1 MAKDK
6 KTQSKPAV
14 SAEAAKPAETVKAVE
29 NVKPA
34 EEVKAAPAEKKAEK
48 PAPAK
53 TAEKPVA
60 EKKTVKPAAEKKA
73 EKPAVEKKA
82 EKPVA
87 EKKVEKPASKKAEP
101 VKKDIFLI
109 QGAGEHTVAD
119 ITELC
124 KADYKNGSRK
134 HVKSIDIYVKAEN
147 GELRA
152 YYVVNG
158 NPEGKYI
165 VL

>member
-6 KTQSKPAV
+6 TIQSKPAV
-14 SAEAAKPAETVKAVE
+14 NAAAAKPAKTAEVVE

-34 EEVKAAPAEKKAEK
+34 AEVKAPAEK
-48 PAPAK
+48 PAPVKEVFEKVAETVAETVAEIK
-53 TAEKPVA
+53 AEKSAPA
-60 EKKTVKPAAEKKA
+60 KKPAAKKA
-73 EKPAVEKKA
+73 
-82 EKPVA
+82 
-87 EKKVEKPASKKAEP
+87 P
-101 VKKDIFLI
+101 VKTDVFLI

-134 HVKSIDIYVKAEN
+134 HVKSIDVYVKAEN

>member
-6 KTQSKPAV
+6 NVQSKPAV
-14 SAEAAKPAETVKAVE
+14 SAEAAKPAKTAEVVE

-34 EEVKAAPAEKKAEK
+34 ADVKAAPAEKPASVKKAIEKVEETVAEAVAEIKADKAAAKK
-48 PAPAK
+48 PAP
-53 TAEKPVA
+53 
-60 EKKTVKPAAEKKA
+60 KKA
-73 EKPAVEKKA
+73 
-82 EKPVA
+82 
-87 EKKVEKPASKKAEP
+87 P
-101 VKKDIFLI
+101 VKTDVFLI
-109 QGAGEHTVAD
+109 QGAGEHTVSD

-134 HVKSIDIYVKAEN
+134 HVKSIDVYVKAEN

-158 NPEGKYI
+158 SPDGKYI

>member
-6 KTQSKPAV
+6 ATQSQPAV
-14 SAEAAKPAETVKAVE
+14 NAAAAKPAKTAEVVG

-34 EEVKAAPAEKKAEK
+34 AEVKAAPAEKLAPVKEKFEKVAETVAETVAEIKAEK
-48 PAPAK
+48 SAPAK
-53 TAEKPVA
+53 
-60 EKKTVKPAAEKKA
+60 KPAAKKA
-73 EKPAVEKKA
+73 
-82 EKPVA
+82 
-87 EKKVEKPASKKAEP
+87 P
-101 VKKDIFLI
+101 VKTDVFLI

-124 KADYKNGSRK
+124 KANYKNGSRK
-134 HVKSIDIYVKAEN
+134 HVKSIDVYVKAEN

>member
-6 KTQSKPAV
+6 KNQSKPAAA
-14 SAEAAKPAETVKAVE
+14 AEAVKPVETVKTVE
-29 NVKPA
+29 EIKPA
-34 EEVKAAPAEKKAEK
+34 EVKAAAEAPAEKPVEKKAEK
-48 PAPAK
+48 PAA
-53 TAEKPVA
+53 
-60 EKKTVKPAAEKKA
+60 KKA
-73 EKPAVEKKA
+73 EKAEKAPKKAAEEKKND
-82 EKPVA
+82 V
-87 EKKVEKPASKKAEP
+87 
-101 VKKDIFLI
+101 FLI
-109 QGAGEHTVAD
+109 QGIGEHTVAD

-134 HVKSIDIYVKAEN
+134 RVSSIDIYVKAEH

-158 NPEGKYI
+158 NAEGKYI

>member
-1 MAKDK
+1 MAKY
-6 KTQSKPAV
+6 KTNQSKPAV
-14 SAEAAKPAETVKAVE
+14 NAAAAKPAKTAEVVE

-34 EEVKAAPAEKKAEK
+34 ADVKAPAEK
-48 PAPAK
+48 PAPFKEALEK
-53 TAEKPVA
+53 VTEIKAEKSAPA
-60 EKKTVKPAAEKKA
+60 KKPAAKKA
-73 EKPAVEKKA
+73 
-82 EKPVA
+82 
-87 EKKVEKPASKKAEP
+87 P
-101 VKKDIFLI
+101 VKTDVFLI

-134 HVKSIDIYVKAEN
+134 HVKSIDVYVKAEN

>member
-1 MAKDK
+1 MAKC
-6 KTQSKPAV
+6 KTNQSKPAV
-14 SAEAAKPAETVKAVE
+14 NAAAAKPAKTAEVVE

-34 EEVKAAPAEKKAEK
+34 AEVKAPTEK
-48 PAPAK
+48 PAPVKEVLEKVAETVAETVAEIK
-53 TAEKPVA
+53 AEKSAPA
-60 EKKTVKPAAEKKA
+60 KKPAAKKA
-73 EKPAVEKKA
+73 
-82 EKPVA
+82 
-87 EKKVEKPASKKAEP
+87 P
-101 VKKDIFLI
+101 VKTNVFLI

-134 HVKSIDIYVKAEN
+134 HVKSIDVYVKAEN

>member
-73 EKPAVEKKA
+73 EKPV
-82 EKPVA
+82 
-87 EKKVEKPASKKAEP
+87 SKKAEP

>member
-14 SAEAAKPAETVKAVE
+14 SAEAAKPVETAKAVE
-29 NVKPA
+29 NVKPV
-34 EEVKAAPAEKKAEK
+34 EEVKVAPAEKKAEK
-48 PAPAK
+48 P
-53 TAEKPVA
+53 VA
-60 EKKTVKPAAEKKA
+60 EKKAEKPAAAKKTEKPAAEKKA
-73 EKPAVEKKA
+73 EKPA
-82 EKPVA
+82 P
-87 EKKVEKPASKKAEP
+87 KKAEP

-109 QGAGEHTVAD
+109 QGAGEHTVTD

-134 HVKSIDIYVKAEN
+134 HVKSIDVYVKAEN

>member
-1 MAKDK
+1 MAKY
-6 KTQSKPAV
+6 KTNQSKPAV
-14 SAEAAKPAETVKAVE
+14 NAAAAKPAKTAEVVE

-34 EEVKAAPAEKKAEK
+34 AEVKAPTEK
-48 PAPAK
+48 PAPVKEVLEKVAETVAETVAEIK
-53 TAEKPVA
+53 AEKSAPA
-60 EKKTVKPAAEKKA
+60 KKPAAKKA
-73 EKPAVEKKA
+73 
-82 EKPVA
+82 
-87 EKKVEKPASKKAEP
+87 P
-101 VKKDIFLI
+101 VKTNVFLI

-134 HVKSIDIYVKAEN
+134 HVKSIDVYVKAEN

>member
-6 KTQSKPAV
+6 KNQSKPAAA
-14 SAEAAKPAETVKAVE
+14 AEAVKPVETVKTVEEIKPAEVKATAEAPVE
-29 NVKPA
+29 KP
-34 EEVKAAPAEKKAEK
+34 VEKKAEK
-48 PAPAK
+48 PAA
-53 TAEKPVA
+53 
-60 EKKTVKPAAEKKA
+60 KKA
-73 EKPAVEKKA
+73 EKAEKAPKKAAEEKKND
-82 EKPVA
+82 V
-87 EKKVEKPASKKAEP
+87 
-101 VKKDIFLI
+101 FLI
-109 QGAGEHTVAD
+109 QGIGEHTVAD

-134 HVKSIDIYVKAEN
+134 RVASIDIYVKAEH

-158 NPEGKYI
+158 NAEGKYI

>member
-1 MAKDK
+1 MAKY
-6 KTQSKPAV
+6 KTNQSKPAV
-14 SAEAAKPAETVKAVE
+14 NAAAAKPAKTAEVVE

-34 EEVKAAPAEKKAEK
+34 EEVKAPAEK
-48 PAPAK
+48 PAPVKEALEK
-53 TAEKPVA
+53 VAETVAETVAEIKAEKSAPA
-60 EKKTVKPAAEKKA
+60 KKPAAKKA
-73 EKPAVEKKA
+73 
-82 EKPVA
+82 
-87 EKKVEKPASKKAEP
+87 P
-101 VKKDIFLI
+101 VKTDVFLI

-134 HVKSIDIYVKAEN
+134 HVKSIDVYVKAEN

>member
-6 KTQSKPAV
+6 KNQSKPAAA
-14 SAEAAKPAETVKAVE
+14 AEAVKPVETVKTVE
-29 NVKPA
+29 EIKPA
-34 EEVKAAPAEKKAEK
+34 EVKAAAEAPAEK
-48 PAPAK
+48 P
-53 TAEKPVA
+53 
-60 EKKTVKPAAEKKA
+60 
-73 EKPAVEKKA
+73 VEKKA
-82 EKPVA
+82 EKPVEKKA
-87 EKKVEKPASKKAEP
+87 EKPVEKKAEKPVEKKAEKPAAKKADKADKAP
-101 VKKDIFLI
+101 KKAAEEKKNDVFLI
-109 QGAGEHTVAD
+109 QGIGEHTVAD

-134 HVKSIDIYVKAEN
+134 RVASIDIYVKAEH

-158 NPEGKYI
+158 NAEGKYI

>member
-6 KTQSKPAV
+6 KNQSKPAAA
-14 SAEAAKPAETVKAVE
+14 AEAVKPVETVKTVE
-29 NVKPA
+29 EIKPA
-34 EEVKAAPAEKKAEK
+34 EVKAAAEAPAEK
-48 PAPAK
+48 P
-53 TAEKPVA
+53 
-60 EKKTVKPAAEKKA
+60 
-73 EKPAVEKKA
+73 VEKKA
-82 EKPVA
+82 EKPVEKKA
-87 EKKVEKPASKKAEP
+87 EKPVEKKAEKPAAKKADKADKAP
-101 VKKDIFLI
+101 KKAAEEKKNDVFLI
-109 QGAGEHTVAD
+109 QGIGEHTVAD

-134 HVKSIDIYVKAEN
+134 RVASIDIYVKAEH

-158 NPEGKYI
+158 NAEGKYI

>member
-6 KTQSKPAV
+6 KNQSKPAAA
-14 SAEAAKPAETVKAVE
+14 AEAVKPVETVKTVE
-29 NVKPA
+29 EIKPA
-34 EEVKAAPAEKKAEK
+34 EVKAAAEAPSEK
-48 PAPAK
+48 P
-53 TAEKPVA
+53 
-60 EKKTVKPAAEKKA
+60 
-73 EKPAVEKKA
+73 VEKKA
-82 EKPVA
+82 EKPV
-87 EKKVEKPASKKAEP
+87 EKKAEKPAAKKADKADKAP
-101 VKKDIFLI
+101 KKAAEEKKNDVFLI
-109 QGAGEHTVAD
+109 QGIGEHTVAD

-134 HVKSIDIYVKAEN
+134 RVASIDIYVKAEH

-158 NPEGKYI
+158 NAEGKYI

>member
-1 MAKDK
+1 MAKY
-6 KTQSKPAV
+6 KTNQSKPAV
-14 SAEAAKPAETVKAVE
+14 NAAAAKPAKTAEVVE

-34 EEVKAAPAEKKAEK
+34 AEVKAPTEK
-48 PAPAK
+48 PAPVKEALEK
-53 TAEKPVA
+53 VAETVAETVAEIKAEKSAPA
-60 EKKTVKPAAEKKA
+60 KKPAAKKA
-73 EKPAVEKKA
+73 
-82 EKPVA
+82 
-87 EKKVEKPASKKAEP
+87 P
-101 VKKDIFLI
+101 VKTDVFLI

-134 HVKSIDIYVKAEN
+134 HVKSIDVYVKAEN

-158 NPEGKYI
+158 NPEGQYI

>member
-1 MAKDK
+1 M
-6 KTQSKPAV
+6 V
-14 SAEAAKPAETVKAVE
+14 SAVKNGADTFEKVAETV
-29 NVKPA
+29 A
-34 EEVKAAPAEKKAEK
+34 ETVAEIKAEK
-48 PAPAK
+48 SAPAK
-53 TAEKPVA
+53 
-60 EKKTVKPAAEKKA
+60 KPAAKKA
-73 EKPAVEKKA
+73 
-82 EKPVA
+82 
-87 EKKVEKPASKKAEP
+87 P
-101 VKKDIFLI
+101 VKTDVFLI

-134 HVKSIDIYVKAEN
+134 HVKSIDVYVKAEN

>member
-6 KTQSKPAV
+6 KNQSKPAAA
-14 SAEAAKPAETVKAVE
+14 AEAVKPVETVKTVE
-29 NVKPA
+29 EIKPA
-34 EEVKAAPAEKKAEK
+34 EVKAAAEAPAEK
-48 PAPAK
+48 P
-53 TAEKPVA
+53 
-60 EKKTVKPAAEKKA
+60 
-73 EKPAVEKKA
+73 VEKKA
-82 EKPVA
+82 EKPV
-87 EKKVEKPASKKAEP
+87 EKKAEKPAAKKADKADKAP
-101 VKKDIFLI
+101 KKAAEEKKNDVFLI
-109 QGAGEHTVAD
+109 QGIGEHTVAD

-134 HVKSIDIYVKAEN
+134 RVASIDIYVKAEH

-158 NPEGKYI
+158 NAEGKYI

>member
-14 SAEAAKPAETVKAVE
+14 SAEAAKPVETAKAVE

-34 EEVKAAPAEKKAEK
+34 EEVKAAPAEKKV
-48 PAPAK
+48 
-53 TAEKPVA
+53 EKPVA
-60 EKKTVKPAAEKKA
+60 EKKTEKPAAEKKA
-73 EKPAVEKKA
+73 EKPASEKKA
-82 EKPVA
+82 AP
-87 EKKVEKPASKKAEP
+87 KKAEP

-109 QGAGEHTVAD
+109 QGAGEHTVTD

-124 KADYKNGSRK
+124 KADFKVRNGRK
-134 HVKSIDIYVKAEN
+134 HIKSIDVYVKAEN
-147 GELRA
+147 NELKA

-158 NPEGKYI
+158 NPEGFI

>member
-60 EKKTVKPAAEKKA
+60 EKKTVKPAAEKKT
-73 EKPAVEKKA
+73 
-82 EKPVA
+82 EKPV
-87 EKKVEKPASKKAEP
+87 SKKAEP

-134 HVKSIDIYVKAEN
+134 HVKSIDIYVKSEN

>member
-14 SAEAAKPAETVKAVE
+14 SAETAKPAETNKAVE
-29 NVKPA
+29 NVKPV
-34 EEVKAAPAEKKAEK
+34 EEVKAAP
-48 PAPAK
+48 
-53 TAEKPVA
+53 V
-60 EKKTVKPAAEKKA
+60 V

-82 EKPVA
+82 EKPVVEKKVEKLAA
-87 EKKVEKPASKKAEP
+87 EKKAEKPVAEKKAEKPASKKAEP
-101 VKKDIFLI
+101 VKQDIFLI
-109 QGAGEHTVAD
+109 QGSGEYTVAKV
-119 ITELC
+119 TELC
-124 KADYKNGSRK
+124 KADFKNKYGRK
-134 HVKSIDIYVKAEN
+134 QIKSIDIYVKAEN

-158 NPEGKYI
+158 NPEGSI

>member
-6 KTQSKPAV
+6 TTQSKPAV
-14 SAEAAKPAETVKAVE
+14 NADAAKPAKTAEVVE

-34 EEVKAAPAEKKAEK
+34 AEVKSPAKKPAPVKEALEKAAETVAEAVAEIKAEK
-48 PAPAK
+48 FAPAK
-53 TAEKPVA
+53 
-60 EKKTVKPAAEKKA
+60 KPAAKKA
-73 EKPAVEKKA
+73 
-82 EKPVA
+82 
-87 EKKVEKPASKKAEP
+87 P
-101 VKKDIFLI
+101 VKTDVFLI

-134 HVKSIDIYVKAEN
+134 HVKSIDVYVKAEN

>member
-6 KTQSKPAV
+6 KIQSKPTV
-14 SAEAAKPAETVKAVE
+14 NTEA
-29 NVKPA
+29 VKPA
-34 EEVKAAPAEKKAEK
+34 AEVKAASAEK
-48 PAPAK
+48 PAPI
-53 TAEKPVA
+53 EKI
-60 EKKTVKPAAEKKA
+60 
-73 EKPAVEKKA
+73 VEKKA
-82 EKPVA
+82 EIKA
-87 EKKVEKPASKKAEP
+87 DKPAPAKKPAAKKAP
-101 VKKDIFLI
+101 LKTDVFLI
-109 QGAGEHTVAD
+109 QGAGEHTVSD

-134 HVKSIDIYVKAEN
+134 HVKSIDVYVKAEN

>member
-1 MAKDK
+1 MAKY
-6 KTQSKPAV
+6 KTNQSKPAV
-14 SAEAAKPAETVKAVE
+14 NAAAAKPAKTAEVVE

-34 EEVKAAPAEKKAEK
+34 AEVKAPAEK
-48 PAPAK
+48 PAPVKEALEK
-53 TAEKPVA
+53 VAETVAETVAEIKAEKSAPA
-60 EKKTVKPAAEKKA
+60 KKPAAKKA
-73 EKPAVEKKA
+73 
-82 EKPVA
+82 
-87 EKKVEKPASKKAEP
+87 P
-101 VKKDIFLI
+101 VKTDVFLI

-134 HVKSIDIYVKAEN
+134 HVKSIDVYVKAEN

-165 VL
+165 IL

>member
-1 MAKDK
+1 MAKY
-6 KTQSKPAV
+6 KTNQSKPAV
-14 SAEAAKPAETVKAVE
+14 NAAAAKPAKTAEVVE

-34 EEVKAAPAEKKAEK
+34 AEVKAPTEK
-48 PAPAK
+48 PAPVKEALEK
-53 TAEKPVA
+53 VAETVAETVAEIKAEKSAPA
-60 EKKTVKPAAEKKA
+60 KKPAAKKA
-73 EKPAVEKKA
+73 
-82 EKPVA
+82 
-87 EKKVEKPASKKAEP
+87 P
-101 VKKDIFLI
+101 VKTDVFLI

-134 HVKSIDIYVKAEN
+134 HVKSIDVYVKAEN

>member
-1 MAKDK
+1 MAKC
-6 KTQSKPAV
+6 KTNQSKPAV
-14 SAEAAKPAETVKAVE
+14 NAAAAKPAKTAEVVE

-34 EEVKAAPAEKKAEK
+34 AEVKAPAEK
-48 PAPAK
+48 PAPVKEALEK
-53 TAEKPVA
+53 VAETVAETVAEIKAEKSAPA
-60 EKKTVKPAAEKKA
+60 KKPAAKKA
-73 EKPAVEKKA
+73 
-82 EKPVA
+82 
-87 EKKVEKPASKKAEP
+87 P
-101 VKKDIFLI
+101 VKTDVFLI

-134 HVKSIDIYVKAEN
+134 HVKSIDVYVKAEN

-158 NPEGKYI
+158 DVTGSVE
-165 VL
+165 L

>member
-6 KTQSKPAV
+6 KNQSKPAV
-14 SAEAAKPAETVKAVE
+14 SAEAAKPVETAKAVE

-34 EEVKAAPAEKKAEK
+34 EEVKAAPV
-48 PAPAK
+48 
-53 TAEKPVA
+53 AEKPVA
-60 EKKTVKPAAEKKA
+60 
-73 EKPAVEKKA
+73 EKKA

-87 EKKVEKPASKKAEP
+87 EKKADKPVAEKKIEKPAVKKTAKTVAEKKTEKPASKKAEP
-101 VKKDIFLI
+101 AKKDIFLI
-109 QGAGEHTVAD
+109 QGAGEYTVSE
-119 ITELC
+119 ITERC
-124 KADYKNGSRK
+124 KAAYRNGTRKQIKN
-134 HVKSIDIYVKAEN
+134 IDVYVKAEN

-158 NPEGKYI
+158 DPECRGSI

>member
-14 SAEAAKPAETVKAVE
+14 SAEAAKPVETAKAVE
-29 NVKPA
+29 NVKPVV
-34 EEVKAAPAEKKAEK
+34 EEVKAAPTEKKVEK
-48 PAPAK
+48 PDA
-53 TAEKPVA
+53 
-60 EKKTVKPAAEKKA
+60 
-73 EKPAVEKKA
+73 EKKA

-87 EKKVEKPASKKAEP
+87 EKKAEKSVAEKKTEKPAAEKKAPAAKKAEP
-101 VKKDIFLI
+101 VKKDVFLI
-109 QGAGEHTVAD
+109 QGAGEHTVTD

-124 KADYKNGSRK
+124 KAAYKNEYGTRK
-134 HVKSIDIYVKAEN
+134 QVKSIDIYVKAEN
-147 GELRA
+147 WELRA

-158 NPEGKYI
+158 NAEGKYI

>member
-60 EKKTVKPAAEKKA
+60 EKKTVKPAAEKKT
-73 EKPAVEKKA
+73 EKPA
-82 EKPVA
+82 P
-87 EKKVEKPASKKAEP
+87 KKAEP

-134 HVKSIDIYVKAEN
+134 HVKSIDIYVKSEN

>member
-60 EKKTVKPAAEKKA
+60 EKKTVKPAAEKKT
-73 EKPAVEKKA
+73 
-82 EKPVA
+82 
-87 EKKVEKPASKKAEP
+87 EKPASKKAEP
-101 VKKDIFLI
+101 VKNDIFLI
-109 QGAGEHTVAD
+109 QGIGEHTVAD

>member
-1 MAKDK
+1 MAKY
-6 KTQSKPAV
+6 KTNQSKPAV
-14 SAEAAKPAETVKAVE
+14 NAAAAKPAKTAEVVE

-34 EEVKAAPAEKKAEK
+34 AEVQAPAEK
-48 PAPAK
+48 PAPVKEALEK
-53 TAEKPVA
+53 VAETVAETVAEIKAEKSAPA
-60 EKKTVKPAAEKKA
+60 KKPAAKKA
-73 EKPAVEKKA
+73 
-82 EKPVA
+82 
-87 EKKVEKPASKKAEP
+87 P
-101 VKKDIFLI
+101 VKTDVFLI

-134 HVKSIDIYVKAEN
+134 HVKSIDVYVKAEN

>member
-1 MAKDK
+1 MAKC
-6 KTQSKPAV
+6 KTNQSKPAV
-14 SAEAAKPAETVKAVE
+14 NAAAAKPAKTAEVVE

-34 EEVKAAPAEKKAEK
+34 AEVKVPAEK
-48 PAPAK
+48 PAPVKEALEK
-53 TAEKPVA
+53 VAETVAETVAEIKAEKSAPA
-60 EKKTVKPAAEKKA
+60 KKPAAKKA
-73 EKPAVEKKA
+73 
-82 EKPVA
+82 
-87 EKKVEKPASKKAEP
+87 P
-101 VKKDIFLI
+101 VKTNVFLI

-134 HVKSIDIYVKAEN
+134 HVKSIDVYVKAEN